1 MTDFP
6 LTHAVE
12 QTARKTNA
20 VLVAES
26 EIRITRLI
34 HLAREAMDRREP
46 ALLEA
51 VFAGFAGTAMDY
63 CAKDQSLWNGAL
75 RQNFDKVQAN
85 LVATFIDTD
94 PRRAAECFNRYIEN
108 DSDGFFNV
116 EGFASEYVLR
126 ALRRLGDTPEELA
139 FVRSVFTRA
148 LGDFARILM
157 ADRDA
162 DLPQLARDTAA
173 ILTKLRAVP
182 DYAADVDAATSV
194 IIRSLRQNKASADHI
209 ALFERVSPTFAPS
222 RPTMKSKRGKAASH
236 DS

>member
-12 QTARKTNA
+12 QTASKTNTI
-20 VLVAES
+20 LVAES
-26 EIRITRLI
+26 ENRVTRLI
-34 HLAREAMDRREP
+34 DLAREAMDRREP
-46 ALLEA
+46 ALLDA
-51 VFAGFAGTAMDY
+51 VFAGLAGAAVDY
-63 CAKDQSLWNGAL
+63 CAKDQALWNDAL
-75 RQNFDKVQAN
+75 RQNFDKVHGE
-85 LVATFIDTD
+85 LVATFIDAN
-94 PRRAAECFNRYIEN
+94 PRRAAECFNRYIGH
-108 DSDGFFNV
+108 DCDGFFNV

-139 FVRSVFTRA
+139 FVRTVFTRA

-157 ADRDA
+157 TDRDT
-162 DLPQLARDTAA
+162 DLPQLADDTAA

-182 DYAADVDAATSV
+182 DYAADVDAATGV
-194 IIRSLRQNKASADHI
+194 IIRSLRDSKASADHI
-209 ALFERVSPTFAPS
+209 ALFGRISPTFPPS